1 MVHSERTPAP
11 RGMAAALPPDEAQ
24 RLHALHEYA
33 VLDTLPEQAY
43 DDVVK
48 LASFICGTPIS
59 LISLIDS
66 DRQWFKAKV
75 GLDATQTPREQ
86 AFCAH
91 AILDPAQVM
100 VVPDAE
106 KDERFVHNPLV
117 TGDPHIRFYVG
128 VPLVTPHGQALGTLC
143 AIDRRPRQLSSE
155 QLDMLRALARQVMA
169 QLELQHGLHLLEQT
183 VAHQGR
189 YVERLEHYQKLMEEE
204 RVTLEAHSF
213 TDGLTGLLN
222 RRAFDARL
230 EQEFGR
236 TQREHAPS
244 ALILL
249 DADRFKDYNDRFGH
263 PAGDAALRQL
273 AALLREACRGYD
285 FIARYGGEEFAVI
298 LPGTP
303 REAALVIAERIRRTV
318 QRAAW
323 PYRQLTVSE
332 GVSMARP
339 RMRSAVEWLREAD
352 RALYEA
358 KAAGRNRVRWM
369 NQASEQAPE

>member
-1 MVHSERTPAP
+1 MQRNEPTSGGYTP
-11 RGMAAALPPDEAQ
+11 AALPPNEAE
-24 RLHALHEYA
+24 RLRALYEYA

-48 LASFICGTPIS
+48 LASFICGTPVS
-59 LISLIDS
+59 LISLVDR
-66 DRQWFKAKV
+66 DRQWFKARV
-75 GLDATQTPREQ
+75 GLDAAQTPREQ

-91 AILDPAQVM
+91 AILQPDDVM
-100 VVPDAE
+100 VVPDAG
-106 KDERFVHNPLV
+106 KDARFEHNPLV

-128 VPLVTPHGQALGTLC
+128 VPLVTPYGEALGTLC
-143 AIDRRPRQLSSE
+143 AIDRRPRQLSAE

-169 QLELQHGLHLLEQT
+169 QLELQRGLHLLEQT

-204 RVTLEAHSF
+204 RAKLEVHSVTDA
-213 TDGLTGLLN
+213 LTGLLN

-230 EQEFGR
+230 EQEFAR
-236 TQREHAPS
+236 ARREHVPA

-249 DADRFKDYNDRFGH
+249 DADGFKDYNDRFGH

-273 AALLREACRGYD
+273 AVLLRESCRDYD
-285 FIARYGGEEFAVI
+285 FVARYGGEEFAVI

-323 PYRQLTVSE
+323 PHRPLTVSE
-332 GVSMARP
+332 GVAVVRP
-339 RMRSAVEWLREAD
+339 SAQSATEWLREAD

-358 KAAGRNRVRWM
+358 KAAGRNRVRWGES
-369 NQASEQAPE
+369 ARG